1 MIKVIMCTLPEL
13 NEVQV
18 NPQDV
23 EIINGRYYVNGVQHS
38 ITVSGAELLQ
48 VFYLGA
54 QLALDKKITKN
65 QVKEAQAIKL

>member
-23 EIINGRYYVNGVQHS
+23 EIKNGKNYVNGVQHS
-38 ITVSGAELLQ
+38 ITVGGAELLQ

-65 QVKEAQAIKL
+65 QVQEAQAIKL

>member
-18 NPQDV
+18 RPQDV
-23 EIINGRYYVNGVQHS
+23 EIKNGKYYVNGVQHS
-38 ITVSGAELLQ
+38 ITVGGSELLQ
-48 VFYLGA
+48 VVYLGA

>member
-1 MIKVIMCTLPEL
+1 MIKVTMCTLPDL
-13 NEVQV
+13 HEVQV

-23 EIINGRYYVNGVQHS
+23 EIKNGKYYVNGIQHS
-38 ITVSGAELLQ
+38 ITVGGAELLQ

-54 QLALDKKITKN
+54 QLALAKKITKN